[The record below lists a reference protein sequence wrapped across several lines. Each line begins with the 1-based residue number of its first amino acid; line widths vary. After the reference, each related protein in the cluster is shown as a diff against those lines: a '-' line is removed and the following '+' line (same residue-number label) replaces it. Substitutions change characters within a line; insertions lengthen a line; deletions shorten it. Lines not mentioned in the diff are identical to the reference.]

1 MLRED
6 GKMMTVVIGTATTAD
21 ALVVRRLVAA
31 APFPEASPH
40 RPLTLWLCSA
50 GSATANAIMAAMAV
64 IHGIATHTVG
74 ETVP

>member
-6 GKMMTVVIGTATTAD
+6 GKMMTVVIGTATIAD

-31 APFPEASPH
+31 APLPEASLH
-40 RPLTLWLCSA
+40 RPLTLWLHSV
-50 GSATANAIMAAMAV
+50 GSATATAIMAAMAV
-64 IHGIATHTVG
+64 IPGIATHTVG

>member
-21 ALVVRRLVAA
+21 VPVVRRLVAA
-31 APFPEASPH
+31 VPLPEASPH
-40 RPLTLWLCSA
+40 RPLTLWLRSA
-50 GSATANAIMAAMAV
+50 GSATANVIMAAMAV
-64 IHGIATHTVG
+64 IPGIATHTVG